1 MANNLRNINIK
12 FSMMNNSTLTSR
24 NLEISFNAGHA
35 VFEIILLVFI
45 LVPVIAANI
54 LILVTLVYESQVNTV
69 IRLMLGNIPV
79 ACIIESLGHVL
90 LHIITLVTGINQI
103 SSPPLFLCSFAFFMA
118 CLGGI
123 GRIMYMAAFSVT
135 VFLVV
140 KIGKDRLHYK
150 YFIPAVICIWV
161 FVFLIAGQNLI
172 EAVVSVE
179 YSFGFICRPK
189 NELDAGN
196 YVVVVL
202 LFLFAYFL
210 PLLVTVACILKVY
223 HFVKKKIV
231 ADKMAVSKSMTK
243 FAIFL
248 IVGNTTNVL
257 ANSIAI
263 GTLLLSRKEHY
274 EELGYNVAIAILYL
288 DAVLAHLAL
297 IPSCILIINYFKP
310 LRKRIKH
317 YMLTFFKPCLLKQCM
332 WSGII
337 DVSEPVI

>member
-1 MANNLRNINIK
+1 
-12 FSMMNNSTLTSR
+12 MNNSTITTYYPLS
-24 NLEISFNAGHA
+24 NYNEGQIAFDIL
-35 VFEIILLVFI
+35 LLVFI

-54 LILVTLVYESQVNTV
+54 LILVTLVYESKVNTV
-69 IRLMLGNIPV
+69 IRLMLGNIPI
-79 ACIIESLGHVL
+79 ACIIESLGHMML
-90 LHIITLVTGINQI
+90 RISALVIGINRI
-103 SSPPLFLCSFAFFMA
+103 YHPPDFLCSFSIFMVT
-118 CLGGI
+118 LGGI
-123 GRIMYMAAFSVT
+123 GRIMYMATFSVT

-189 NELDAGN
+189 NDLNAKN

-223 HFVKKKIV
+223 RFVKKKVV

-257 ANSIAI
+257 ANSITI
-263 GTLLLSRKEHY
+263 GTLLLSRKEQY
-274 EELGYNVAIAILYL
+274 EEFGYNVAIAILYF
-288 DAVLAHLAL
+288 DTVVAHLAL

-317 YMLTFFKPCLLKQCM
+317 YMLTFFMTCLLKKKPLNSMYPSQDLNP
-332 WSGII
+332 S
-337 DVSEPVI
+337 VIKA